1 MAVNIQIFL
10 IFFSLFEVLSRPH
23 RSRKLS
29 INTARTQAKYK
40 EGLSSRKRKYVK
52 ANGITVEYTERPKKK
67 ATKII
72 KTKLPK
78 RKLEEE
84 EEETIEEDNDIINV
98 EGVDR
103 CDHGHTPDYLGD
115 CTRYQEEERSC
126 CMFQYGR
133 DVGCIFLP
141 FRYLGSYQVGD
152 MRVQCLSKFIKSKL
166 IYIVLLFFIS

>member
-1 MAVNIQIFL
+1 MAVIIQIFL
-10 IFFSLFEVLSRPH
+10 IFFSLFEALSRPH
-23 RSRKLS
+23 RSRQLS
-29 INTARTQAKYK
+29 VNTARSQAKYK
-40 EGLSSRKRKYVK
+40 ESLSQKRKYIK

-67 ATKII
+67 SNKLI
-72 KTKLPK
+72 KTLLPK
-78 RKLEEE
+78 RKLAPQE

-98 EGVDR
+98 QGVDR